1 MRPPLRGRY
10 CADRGRTATTT
21 MPDFLTGRPGIVI
34 TVRCR
39 LASLRYVVVSRHPA
53 VGTLDLGRHGHRHAA
68 IAPDTLGHESNQR
81 NRASLNDAPD
91 CFIIGQVLPQSVR
104 FATLPVPI
112 GAAGDKQMVA

>member
-1 MRPPLRGRY
+1 
-10 CADRGRTATTT
+10 
-21 MPDFLTGRPGIVI
+21 MPDLLTGRPGIVI

-39 LASLRYVVVSRHPA
+39 LASLRYVVVFPPSCRRIESD
-53 VGTLDLGRHGHRHAA
+53 VGLGRHGHRHAA

-104 FATLPVPI
+104 FATLPMPI
-112 GAAGDKQMVA
+112 GAAGDEQMVA

>member
-1 MRPPLRGRY
+1 MSLPY
-10 CADRGRTATTT
+10 
-21 MPDFLTGRPGIVI
+21 VI
-34 TVRCR
+34 
-39 LASLRYVVVSRHPA
+39 ASHHCVTSLFFRHPA
-53 VGTLDLGRHGHRHAA
+53 VELNRTLDLGRHGHRHAA

-112 GAAGDKQMVA
+112 GTACDEQMVA

>member
-1 MRPPLRGRY
+1 M
-10 CADRGRTATTT
+10 
-21 MPDFLTGRPGIVI
+21 
-34 TVRCR
+34 
-39 LASLRYVVVSRHPA
+39 SLPYVVASHHCVTSLFSRHPA
-53 VGTLDLGRHGHRHAA
+53 VGTLDLGRHGLRHAA

>member
-1 MRPPLRGRY
+1 M
-10 CADRGRTATTT
+10 
-21 MPDFLTGRPGIVI
+21 
-34 TVRCR
+34 
-39 LASLRYVVVSRHPA
+39 SLSYVVASHHCVTSLFSRHPA
-53 VGTLDLGRHGHRHAA
+53 VGTLDLVATDNRHAA

-112 GAAGDKQMVA
+112 GTACDEQMVA